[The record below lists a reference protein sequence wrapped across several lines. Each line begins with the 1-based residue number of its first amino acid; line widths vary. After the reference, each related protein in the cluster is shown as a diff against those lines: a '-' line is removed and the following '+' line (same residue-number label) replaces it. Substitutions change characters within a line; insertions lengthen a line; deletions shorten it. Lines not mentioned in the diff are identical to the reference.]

1 MPEKKKEKKKSSQCC
16 NELANKVEIIYEI
29 LAAHKMDLE
38 ELEDKAEEMSVN
50 IDKVKGRMGL

>member
-16 NELANKVEIIYEI
+16 ERLADKIDVIYEI
-29 LAAHKMDLE
+29 LSVHKMGLE
-38 ELEDKAEEMSVN
+38 ELEGNIEEMSAS